1 MLIIIN
7 IYILT
12 IFVYIFYYFFL
23 YGDWG
28 LGMKEEAFAAYLNQF
43 GMKINDK
50 IYFDDFKDIIKNNCS
65 LEEKFKNKNNMENK
79 INNTE
84 QIFNLVDSNHYTD
97 GNNSSDLSE

>member
-1 MLIIIN
+1 MGI
-7 IYILT
+7 
-12 IFVYIFYYFFL
+12 
-23 YGDWG
+23 GDWG